1 MKILIDLD
9 EKILSRIME
18 KAKEERRKRKQMIE
32 LLLERAVQ
40 TQMYCAKCGKEF
52 EYREDHGIDLCRKC
66 YKKYAQS
73 VQTIGNDDYLD
84 AFIIAFDVVGIYI
97 DTLA

>member
-32 LLLERAVQ
+32 LIIERAVQ
-40 TQMYCAKCGKEF
+40 NG
-52 EYREDHGIDLCRKC
+52 
-66 YKKYAQS
+66 
-73 VQTIGNDDYLD
+73 
-84 AFIIAFDVVGIYI
+84 
-97 DTLA
+97 